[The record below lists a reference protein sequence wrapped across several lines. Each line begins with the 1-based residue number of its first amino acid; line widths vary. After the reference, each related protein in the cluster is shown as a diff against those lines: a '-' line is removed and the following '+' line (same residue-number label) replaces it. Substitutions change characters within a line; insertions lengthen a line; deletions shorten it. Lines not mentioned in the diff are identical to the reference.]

1 MTKLISLYLTLFMLL
16 CFSCN
21 NLSNEENKDSF
32 IFIGRNEYTQSSF
45 NGLIY
50 YKLKSSKELM
60 NGYYVVG
67 NKTTKW
73 EEFEVKDGLLNGDYI
88 IFHNNGN
95 IYSHSHYI
103 QGLKEGEELTYSLDG
118 KLQNK
123 NNYNND
129 AKNGLQYSYFDNGN
143 LSTTSKFDNGNFIES
158 VNYNIL
164 GQITSQSFIKNDQ
177 RVKQVIKYGKVYSE
191 TISNNND
198 TS

>member
-1 MTKLISLYLTLFMLL
+1 MNIQNFFFNTK
-16 CFSCN
+16 
-21 NLSNEENKDSF
+21 
-32 IFIGRNEYTQSSF
+32 
-45 NGLIY
+45 IY
-50 YKLKSSKELM
+50 IYK
-60 NGYYVVG
+60 
-67 NKTTKW
+67 
-73 EEFEVKDGLLNGDYI
+73 
-88 IFHNNGN
+88 
-95 IYSHSHYI
+95 
-103 QGLKEGEELTYSLDG
+103 
-118 KLQNK
+118 QNK

-198 TS
+198 TSELLKLYNEDGSLKFQMKTLEDNDNMFLI